1 MPPWLDLGLFWN
13 NWPVIVSGAE
23 VALALGATSVVV
35 SLVFGLFGWLLKTSR
50 VRPLRWAGNAY
61 VEGMRNTPTLLYL
74 YLIYFGLTE
83 LHVTFSPFMC
93 AVLALGVQ
101 GGAYMTEI
109 IRGGFHAVS
118 DEQRQAAR
126 ALGLRPW
133 KSLLYVE
140 LPQML
145 RVAFPAL
152 GNQVVSLVLGTSLA
166 SVIAVPELTYQA
178 QIIGEATYRYFSVFA
193 VLGIFYLLIVQVLNA
208 LWRALDRLWFGRWGA
223 TV

>member
-1 MPPWLDLGLFWN
+1 MQVWFDPALFWS
-13 NWPVIVSGAE
+13 NWKVIVSGAE

-35 SLVFGLFGWLLKTSR
+35 SLVFGLLGWSLKASTA
-50 VRPLRWAGNAY
+50 RPLRWLGNAY

-74 YLIYFGLTE
+74 YLIYFGLTQFK
-83 LHVTFSPFMC
+83 VVFSPFAS

-101 GGAYMTEI
+101 GGAYMAEI
-109 IRGGFHAVS
+109 MRGAFHAVS
-118 DEQRQAAR
+118 EEQRQAAR

-133 KSLLYVE
+133 KSLIYVE

-145 RVAFPAL
+145 RVAFPAM

-178 QIIGEATYRYFSVFA
+178 QIIGENTYRYFSVFA
-193 VLGIFYLLIVQVLNA
+193 VLAIFYLLIVQAINT
-208 LWRALDRLWFGRWGA
+208 LWRAIERLWFGRWGA

>member
-1 MPPWLDLGLFWN
+1 MPAWLDLGVFWN

-23 VALALGATSVVV
+23 MALLLGAASVVV
-35 SLVFGLFGWLLKTSR
+35 SLVFGLVGWALKTSS
-50 VRPLRWAGNAY
+50 VRPLRWIGNTY

-83 LHVTFSPFMC
+83 VSVVFSPFVS

-118 DEQRQAAR
+118 EEQRQAAR
-126 ALGLRPW
+126 ALGLRPLP
-133 KSLLYVE
+133 SLIYVE

-152 GNQVVSLVLGTSLA
+152 GNQIVSLILGTSLA

-178 QIIGEATYRYFSVFA
+178 QIIGENTYRYFSVFA
-193 VLGIFYLLIVQVLNA
+193 VLAVFYLVIVQAINA
-208 LWRALDRLWFGRWGA
+208 VWRAIERLWFGRWAA

>member
-1 MPPWLDLGLFWN
+1 MPAWLDLDLFWN
-13 NWPVIVSGAE
+13 NWAVIVSGAQ

-35 SLVFGLFGWLLKTSR
+35 SLAFGLVGWLLKASKAR
-50 VRPLRWAGNAY
+50 SLRWLGYAY

-83 LHVTFSPFMC
+83 IHVMFSPFVS

-109 IRGGFHAVS
+109 IRGAFHAVS
-118 DEQRQAAR
+118 EEQRQAAR

-133 KSLLYVE
+133 RSLIYVE

-152 GNQVVSLVLGTSLA
+152 GNQVVSLILGTSLA

-178 QIIGEATYRYFSVFA
+178 QILGERSYPDFSVFA
-193 VLGIFYLLIVQVLNA
+193 VLAIFYVLIVQAINA
-208 LWRALDRLWFGRWGA
+208 IWRAIERLWFGRWGA

>member
-1 MPPWLDLGLFWN
+1 MPVWLDLSVFWN
-13 NWPVIVSGAE
+13 NWTLIVSGAE
-23 VALALGATSVVV
+23 VALLLGATSVVV
-35 SLVFGLFGWLLKTSR
+35 SLIFGLVGWALKTSKA
-50 VRPLRWAGNAY
+50 RPLRWLGNTY

-83 LHVTFSPFMC
+83 VSVVFSPFVS

-118 DEQRQAAR
+118 EDQRQAAR
-126 ALGLRPW
+126 ALGLRPLA
-133 KSLLYVE
+133 SLIYVE

-152 GNQVVSLVLGTSLA
+152 GNQIVSLIVGTSLA

-178 QIIGEATYRYFSVFA
+178 QIIGESTYRYFSVFA
-193 VLGIFYLLIVQVLNA
+193 VLAVFYVVIVQAINA
-208 LWRALDRLWFGRWGA
+208 LWRAIERLWFGRWGA